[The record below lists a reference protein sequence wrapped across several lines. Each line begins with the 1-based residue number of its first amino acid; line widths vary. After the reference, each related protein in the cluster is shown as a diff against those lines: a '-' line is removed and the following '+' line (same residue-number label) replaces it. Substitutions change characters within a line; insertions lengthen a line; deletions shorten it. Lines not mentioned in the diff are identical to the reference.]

1 MESRARRMNESDR
14 SSEPHELTRLLR
26 AWSGGSAAALEALLS
41 KVYAELRRMAKAQLA
56 RERPGHTLVPTAL
69 VHELYLRLA
78 REKTISW
85 RDRAHFFGACACM
98 MRRILV
104 DHARRRLAQK
114 RSGVTTIVL
123 SNFSERSADA
133 PVSQVDLIA
142 LDRALEN
149 LESLSPRQCRVV
161 EMRFFA
167 GLSIEETAES
177 LGVASRTV
185 KLDWTKAR
193 AWLHHELVRG
203 RA

>member
-1 MESRARRMNESDR
+1 MNQADR
-14 SSEPHELTRLLR
+14 SPEPHELTKLLR
-26 AWSGGSAAALEALLS
+26 AWSGGSDAALEALLS

-69 VHELYLRLA
+69 VHEVYLRLS
-78 REKTISW
+78 REKKISW
-85 RDRAHFFGACACM
+85 RDRAHFFRACACM

-114 RSGVTTIVL
+114 RSGATTVAL
-123 SNFSERSADA
+123 SSFADKSADA
-133 PVSQVDLIA
+133 TNEVIDLIA
-142 LDRALEN
+142 LDRALES
-149 LESLSPRQCRVV
+149 LETLSPRQCRVV

-167 GLSIEETAES
+167 GLSIEETAAS

-193 AWLHHELVRG
+193 AWLHHELARG

>member
-1 MESRARRMNESDR
+1 MNQADR
-14 SSEPHELTRLLR
+14 SPEPHELTKLLR
-26 AWSGGSAAALEALLS
+26 AWSGGSDAALEALLS

-69 VHELYLRLA
+69 VHEVYLRLA
-78 REKTISW
+78 REKKISW
-85 RDRAHFFGACACM
+85 RDRAHFFRACACM

-114 RSGVTTIVL
+114 RSGATTVAL
-123 SNFSERSADA
+123 SSFADKSADA
-133 PVSQVDLIA
+133 TNEVVDLIA
-142 LDRALEN
+142 LDRALES
-149 LESLSPRQCRVV
+149 LETLSPRQCRVV

-167 GLSIEETAES
+167 GLSIEETAAS

-193 AWLHHELVRG
+193 AWLHHEMSRG
-203 RA
+203 GDQ